1 MQHADLVSGL
11 LMAAAFLVAGS
22 TGVRAGR
29 REWVAMMVFA
39 AAGAFGGVF
48 PEMCADGLNAVCRS
62 RELRFQLPAEQ
73 YLHIIAGIL
82 EFGGITVALLVRE
95 APDTGRQDPQ
105 RQGLSRPLEDGVGRV
120 PHARIG
126 LLVEQTGQCHG
137 RGLLRRLH
145 GDGRDAAPRANRRS
159 WCAVHRAAL
168 GHAGVVGRKHR
179 HDLFPVEHAASVLRR
194 SPRPMWLSECRLV
207 GSSSARDRQPASRA
221 DLWRS
226 RAKASSPS
234 PWLGACRRS
243 RGGRVVTGG
252 CVLRIEDPG
261 HGPRPLA

>member
-1 MQHADLVSGL
+1 
-11 LMAAAFLVAGS
+11 
-22 TGVRAGR
+22 
-29 REWVAMMVFA
+29 MMVFA

-48 PEMCADGLNAVCRS
+48 PEMCADGRQRRLPEPGAAFPASCRAVPAHHCRHP
-62 RELRFQLPAEQ
+62 RVRRHHRRP
-73 YLHIIAGIL
+73 
-82 EFGGITVALLVRE
+82 LVRE

-105 RQGLSRPLEDGVGRV
+105 RQGLSRPREDGVCRV

-145 GDGRDAAPRANRRS
+145 GDGRDAAPRENRRS

-194 SPRPMWLSECRLV
+194 SPRPMWLGECRLV